1 MFNKRIETRNWGEKA
16 EVEFTFHML
25 YKLELVYGKWKVIK
39 MRKDHPKHKEMDLQH
54 LEKQFNFG
62 C

>member
-1 MFNKRIETRNWGEKA
+1 
-16 EVEFTFHML
+16 
-25 YKLELVYGKWKVIK
+25 VYGKWKVIK
-39 MRKDHPKHKEMDLQH
+39 MRKDHPKHKEMDLEH